1 MREPVRTPGQ
11 SGAISPI
18 HRGGGFTVIELTIVL
33 AVIAVLAGVAVPAL
47 QRATYEAE
55 VSGTARSLSSAI
67 NLHAAL
73 AHRADIDACG
83 RVAYPY
89 GEGAVCVQGDEPGGS
104 PVQPVGFTGYGSRNS
119 EKLWRVFLDDRPIE
133 TSADDLDG
141 SGWVATTAGNCDRG
155 STFTYCWDY
164 YASPD
169 NRAATI
175 RYNNADQA
183 GIEVIMRDG

>member
-1 MREPVRTPGQ
+1 MREPVRTPRQ
-11 SGAISPI
+11 SGAIWPI
-18 HRGGGFTVIELTIVL
+18 HRGRGFTVIELTIVL

-73 AHRADIDACG
+73 ANRADIEACG

-89 GEGAVCVQGDEPGGS
+89 GQGAVCVQGDEPGGS
-104 PVQPVGFTGYGSRNS
+104 PVEPVGFTGYGSRNS
-119 EKLWRVFLDDRPIE
+119 EKLWRVFLDNRPIE
-133 TSADDLDG
+133 TNPDNLDG
-141 SGWVATTAGNCDRG
+141 SGWVATTASDCDRD
-155 STFTYCWDY
+155 TTYTYCWDY
-164 YASPD
+164 YTSPD
-169 NRAATI
+169 KRAGTI
-175 RYNNADQA
+175 RYNNANQA